1 MNRLFVLVLVW
12 LFAGW
17 VNAET
22 IENIWLLKTGGI
34 WEQNNQYG
42 YYQAHVVRSGLEHVT
57 DKLFVLEL
65 LADEKKNTKSIARR
79 YEIPSPG
86 IKAHVHD
93 INFQMLDKQ
102 RMLLYVELEMKAM
115 DNAVLREVY
124 LLSPGGKYQLITE
137 AKYKDISSE

>member
-1 MNRLFVLVLVW
+1 MNRLFILLFVW
-12 LFAGW
+12 LFAGLAS
-17 VNAET
+17 AET

-34 WEQNNQYG
+34 WEKNNQYG

-57 DKLFVLEL
+57 DTLFILEI
-65 LADEKKNTKSIARR
+65 LADEKKNTKSISRR

-86 IKAHVHD
+86 IKAYVHD
-93 INFQMLDKQ
+93 IHFQMIDKQ
-102 RMLLYVELEMKAM
+102 RMLLYIELEMKAM
-115 DNAVLREVY
+115 ENTVLREVY